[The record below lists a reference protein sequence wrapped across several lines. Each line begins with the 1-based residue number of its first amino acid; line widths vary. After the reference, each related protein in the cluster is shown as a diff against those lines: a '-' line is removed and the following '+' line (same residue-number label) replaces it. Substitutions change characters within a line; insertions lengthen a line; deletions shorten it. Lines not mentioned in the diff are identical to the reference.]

1 MGLTAIHQFEFA
13 GFFPDIFWLGR
24 FLLTIPSDRERRALN
39 LLHTGFFHP
48 PPFGSTPKI
57 KKCQNLPRIN
67 SSLDATGPFVE
78 TLTLKEHIFIFDPSA
93 AVVWDTIDEQNQKL
107 TS

>member
-1 MGLTAIHQFEFA
+1 M
-13 GFFPDIFWLGR
+13 
-24 FLLTIPSDRERRALN
+24 
-39 LLHTGFFHP
+39 
-48 PPFGSTPKI
+48 
-57 KKCQNLPRIN
+57 
-67 SSLDATGPFVE
+67 GPFVE